1 MAISLEGR
9 LAVAR
14 RALGRSVVAINP
26 CAAEEA
32 AHKRP
37 GYACVGV
44 KDSAD
49 IPAELIERFSS
60 SPDWLLLTVDRMS
73 DLGRSV
79 DTELVNPLT
88 YRPMTGSTSGGAVNV
103 VKGICDVCI
112 GTDGGGSV
120 LAPALATNTFALMGK
135 GLGLVAGEGRS
146 TEGMSFTGGVGF
158 IGRSLELVVRAA
170 ELAAG
175 VSLEGFGPVGLLR
188 VVVPAAGFA
197 ELPGGEDMRGRLDGF
212 LGGLR
217 DCRVEE
223 RRFSD
228 LYEREVTV
236 AELRQIWDE
245 DPTACVVSF
254 EGPIDVFSA
263 DETIPRGFG
272 GVAPSVVAGVRSK
285 AACKA
290 VNMAGGSA
298 VCVPTDELACGLVV
312 ACGPGVEAARG
323 MAWLA
328 RQLASGI
335 QLPAMHVR
343 YFLDR
348 SKEPRPVEVFEGG
361 AGLSTGR

>member
-1 MAISLEGR
+1 M
-9 LAVAR
+9 AR

-32 AHKRP
+32 TSKRS

-49 IPAELIERFSS
+49 IPAELIDRFSA

-88 YRPMTGSTSGGAVNV
+88 YRPMTGSTSGGAINV

-146 TEGMSFTGGVGF
+146 TDGMTFVGGVGF
-158 IGRSLELVVRAA
+158 IARSLGLAVRAA

-175 VSLEGFGPVGLLR
+175 VSLDGDGAVGLPR
-188 VVVPAAGFA
+188 VVVPAAGCA
-197 ELPGGEDMRGRLDGF
+197 ELPGGGDMRTRLDA
-212 LGGLR
+212 
-217 DCRVEE
+217 RVASLEARGCLVE
-223 RRFSD
+223 DRGFSD
-228 LYEREVTV
+228 LYEREATV
-236 AELRQIWDE
+236 RELRAIWDE
-245 DPTACVVSF
+245 DPLACVLTF
-254 EGPIDVFSA
+254 EGPIDVLSV
-263 DETIPRGFG
+263 DETIARGFG
-272 GVAPSVVAGVRSK
+272 GVAPAVVAGMRSK

-290 VNMAGGSA
+290 VNIAGGSA
-298 VCVPTDELACGLVV
+298 MCVPTGELACGLVV

-323 MAWLA
+323 MARLA
-328 RQLASGI
+328 RRLAGGI
-335 QLPAMHVR
+335 QLPPMHVR
-343 YFLDR
+343 YFLNRTKAPHPLDL
-348 SKEPRPVEVFEGG
+348 F
-361 AGLSTGR
+361 